1 MSRLSDSQY
10 HSDTLA
16 NAGYQ
21 HAYRIY
27 RHPSFEGGRR
37 LLLIHG
43 AGVAGRFTW
52 EALQHFLE
60 GWGEIL
66 VPDLR
71 GAGETISD
79 DGVEHP
85 FSVNDLVSDMTCL
98 VDHLGW
104 QDFDL
109 GGYSLGGLVSLLMKQ
124 NLRDRVRKQY
134 LLESALLDRIDW
146 QETVSIRQ
154 SFSVAARTLRETE
167 GDEGI
172 RSFLDTISPNRRVSE
187 AVERM
192 TLQRLGERRLG
203 FANSLD
209 AVTNASLFIDREKLI
224 AAQGDVSS
232 FIGGLSVEPM
242 HQLHQSLSD
251 SLRNWHYHFVAGTDH
266 SLPYQKPR
274 QIARIMNDELTRYL
288 KGY

>member
-1 MSRLSDSQY
+1 MSRLSDSHC

-16 NAGYQ
+16 HAGYQ
-21 HAYRIY
+21 HAYRLY
-27 RHPSFEGGRR
+27 RHPDSKGGRR

-52 EALQHFLE
+52 EAMQHFLE

-71 GAGETISD
+71 GAGETISN

-85 FSVNDLVSDMTCL
+85 FSVNDLVSDMTHL
-98 VDHLGW
+98 VDYLAW
-104 QDFDL
+104 DEFDL
-109 GGYSLGGLVSLLMKQ
+109 AGYSLGGLVSLLLKQ
-124 NLRDRVRKQY
+124 NLRERVRKQF
-134 LLESALLDRIDW
+134 LLESALLDRTDW
-146 QETVSIRQ
+146 QETVAIRQ
-154 SFSVAARTLRETE
+154 SFSVAAKSLRNTD

-172 RSFLDTISPNRRVSE
+172 KTFLDTISPNRKVSE
-187 AVERM
+187 AVEKL

-209 AVTNASLFIDREKLI
+209 AVTNAALFIDREKLL
-224 AAQGDVSS
+224 AAQGDVTS

-251 SLRNWHYHFVAGTDH
+251 SMRNWHYQFVAGTDH

-274 QIARIMNDELTRYL
+274 QIARIMNDELKRYL

>member
-1 MSRLSDSQY
+1 MSRLSDSQCY
-10 HSDTLA
+10 LDTFA

-21 HAYRIY
+21 HAFRIY
-27 RHPSFEGGRR
+27 RHPQSKSGRR

-52 EALQHFLE
+52 EALQCFLD
-60 GWGEIL
+60 GWSEIL

-79 DGVEHP
+79 NGIEHP
-85 FSVNDLVSDMTCL
+85 FSVNDLVSDMTYL
-98 VDHLGW
+98 VDHLEW
-104 QDFDL
+104 HEFDL
-109 GGYSLGGLVSLLMKQ
+109 AGYSLGGLVSLLMKQ

-134 LLESALLDRIDW
+134 LLESALLDRKDW
-146 QETVSIRQ
+146 QETVSVRQ
-154 SFSVAARTLRETE
+154 SFSVAAKRLRETE
-167 GDEGI
+167 SDEGI
-172 RSFLDTISPNRRVSE
+172 RTFLDTISPNRKVSE

-209 AVTNASLFIDREKLI
+209 AVTNAALFIDRESLL

-251 SLRNWHYHFVAGTDH
+251 SLRNWHYHFVAGDG
-266 SLPYQKPR
+266 SLPAISKASSDRSYY
-274 QIARIMNDELTRYL
+274 E
-288 KGY
+288 

>member
-1 MSRLSDSQY
+1 MSRLSDSQC

-21 HAYRIY
+21 HAFRIY
-27 RHPSFEGGRR
+27 RHPEFIGGRR
-37 LLLIHG
+37 LLLLHG

-52 EALQHFLE
+52 EAMQHFLE

-71 GAGETISD
+71 GAGETVSH
-79 DGVEHP
+79 DGVEHS
-85 FSVNDLVSDMTCL
+85 FSVNDLVSDMTHL

-104 QDFDL
+104 QEFDL
-109 GGYSLGGLVSLLMKQ
+109 AGYSLGGLVSLLMKQ

-134 LLESALLDRIDW
+134 LLESALLDRNDW

-154 SFSVAARTLRETE
+154 SFSVAAKSLRDTD

-172 RSFLDTISPNRRVSE
+172 RTFLDTISPNRKVSE
-187 AVERM
+187 SVEKM

-209 AVTNASLFIDREKLI
+209 AVTNAALFIDRERLL

-242 HQLHQSLSD
+242 HQLHQYLSD
-251 SLRNWHYHFVAGTDH
+251 SMRNWHYHFVAGTDH

-274 QIARIMNDELTRYL
+274 QIARIMNDELRRYL

>member
-1 MSRLSDSQY
+1 MSRLSDSQCY
-10 HSDTLA
+10 LDTFA

-21 HAYRIY
+21 HAFRIY
-27 RHPSFEGGRR
+27 RHPQSKSGRR

-52 EALQHFLE
+52 EALQCFLD
-60 GWGEIL
+60 GWSEIL

-79 DGVEHP
+79 NGIEHP
-85 FSVNDLVSDMTCL
+85 FSVNDLVSDMTYL
-98 VDHLGW
+98 VDHLEW
-104 QDFDL
+104 HEFDL
-109 GGYSLGGLVSLLMKQ
+109 AGYSLGGLVSLLMKQ

-134 LLESALLDRIDW
+134 LLESALLDRKDW
-146 QETVSIRQ
+146 QETVSVRQ
-154 SFSVAARTLRETE
+154 SFSVAAKRLRETE
-167 GDEGI
+167 SDEGI
-172 RSFLDTISPNRRVSE
+172 RTFLDTISPNRKVSE

-209 AVTNASLFIDREKLI
+209 AVTNAALFIDRESLL

-274 QIARIMNDELTRYL
+274 QIARIMNDELKRYL
-288 KGY
+288 SGY

>member
-1 MSRLSDSQY
+1 MSRLSDSQCY
-10 HSDTLA
+10 LDTFA

-21 HAYRIY
+21 HAFRIY
-27 RHPSFEGGRR
+27 RHPQSKSGRR

-43 AGVAGRFTW
+43 AGVAGRLTW
-52 EALQHFLE
+52 EALQRFLD
-60 GWGEIL
+60 GWSEIL

-71 GAGETISD
+71 GAGETMSD
-79 DGVEHP
+79 NGIEHP
-85 FSVNDLVSDMTCL
+85 FSVNDLVSDMTYL
-98 VDHLGW
+98 VDHLEW
-104 QDFDL
+104 HEFDL
-109 GGYSLGGLVSLLMKQ
+109 AGYSLGGLVSLLMKQ

-134 LLESALLDRIDW
+134 LLESALLDRKDW
-146 QETVSIRQ
+146 QETVSVRQ
-154 SFSVAARTLRETE
+154 SFSVAAKRLRETE
-167 GDEGI
+167 SDEGI
-172 RSFLDTISPNRRVSE
+172 RTFLDTISPNRKVSE

-209 AVTNASLFIDREKLI
+209 AVTNAALFIDRESLL

-274 QIARIMNDELTRYL
+274 QIARIMNDELKRYL
-288 KGY
+288 SGY